1 MKFKR
6 ERERERERE
15 RARERE
21 RERERMIVLSFYID
35 IELKVVLKV
44 NWNEQSAWCYSE
56 GHIIIEGLSGKDTI
70 KTEH

>member
-1 MKFKR
+1 
-6 ERERERERE
+6 
-15 RARERE
+15 
-21 RERERMIVLSFYID
+21 MIVLSFYID